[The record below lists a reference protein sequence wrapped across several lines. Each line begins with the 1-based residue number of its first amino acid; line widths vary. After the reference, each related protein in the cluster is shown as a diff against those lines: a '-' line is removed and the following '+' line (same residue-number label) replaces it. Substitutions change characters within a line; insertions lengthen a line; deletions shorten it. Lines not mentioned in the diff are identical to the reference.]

1 MKSINIVI
9 AESSDLLYGGIMA
22 ILYQS
27 EHEYN
32 VTRLLSFE
40 EIEETLTNK
49 SIEVLIINPILM
61 FENSKGVK
69 RLKRNYPQLLI
80 GCLNMNIL
88 DTKTLMVYD
97 FILNIYDSSSQ
108 ILSVI
113 NNQLN
118 LKQLDNG
125 DREESEI
132 LSDRETEVL
141 LQLIKGHTNKEIAD
155 ILYISVHTVIS
166 HRRNIMIKTGIRSQA
181 GLALYA
187 VSKSLI
193 SLDDFDL

>member
-88 DTKTLMVYD
+88 DTNTLMVYD

-125 DREESEI
+125 DRQESEI

>member
-61 FENSKGVK
+61 FGNSKGVK
-69 RLKRNYPQLLI
+69 RLKRNHPQLLI
-80 GCLNMNIL
+80 GSLNMNIL
-88 DTKTLMVYD
+88 DTKPLMVYD
-97 FILNIYDSSSQ
+97 ININIYDSSSQ

-118 LKQLDNG
+118 LKQLDYG
-125 DREESEI
+125 DRQESEI

>member
-88 DTKTLMVYD
+88 DTNTLMVYD

>member
-1 MKSINIVI
+1 
-9 AESSDLLYGGIMA
+9 MA

-88 DTKTLMVYD
+88 DTNTLMVYD

-125 DREESEI
+125 DRQESEI

>member
-1 MKSINIVI
+1 MDK
-9 AESSDLLYGGIMA
+9 
-22 ILYQS
+22 
-27 EHEYN
+27 
-32 VTRLLSFE
+32 
-40 EIEETLTNK
+40 
-49 SIEVLIINPILM
+49 
-61 FENSKGVK
+61 
-69 RLKRNYPQLLI
+69 
-80 GCLNMNIL
+80 
-88 DTKTLMVYD
+88 
-97 FILNIYDSSSQ
+97 
-108 ILSVI
+108 
-113 NNQLN
+113 
-118 LKQLDNG
+118 
-125 DREESEI
+125 EESET

>member
-61 FENSKGVK
+61 FGNSKGVK
-69 RLKRNYPQLLI
+69 RLKRNHPQLLI

-187 VSKSLI
+187 ASKSLI

>member
-125 DREESEI
+125 DRQESEI

>member
-61 FENSKGVK
+61 FGNSKGVK

-88 DTKTLMVYD
+88 DTNTLMVYD

>member
-1 MKSINIVI
+1 MKTINIAI
-9 AESSDLLYGGIMA
+9 AESSDLLYEGISA

-27 EHEYN
+27 DHKCN
-32 VTRLLSFE
+32 VTRLFAFE
-40 EIEETLTNK
+40 EVEETISNK
-49 SIEVLIINPILM
+49 NIEVLIINPILI
-61 FENSKGVK
+61 FNNSKGIK
-69 RLKRNYPQLLI
+69 RLKKDYPQVLI

-88 DTKTLMVYD
+88 DNDTLLMYD

-108 ILSVI
+108 IFSAI
-113 NNQLN
+113 NNQLSIR
-118 LKQLDNG
+118 QLNNMDK
-125 DREESEI
+125 EESET

-166 HRRNIMIKTGIRSQA
+166 HRRNIMIKTGIRSQG

>member
-88 DTKTLMVYD
+88 DTNTLMVYD

-125 DREESEI
+125 DRHESEI

>member
-61 FENSKGVK
+61 FGNSKGVK

-88 DTKTLMVYD
+88 DTNTLMVYD

-125 DREESEI
+125 DRQESEI